1 MEISEVVNLNRI
13 WLLLYGAFSGLF
25 AFALYEL
32 AVLLSDKELRRK
44 VKKKILMAFKFGN
57 NPDKDKKHK

>member
-32 AVLLSDKELRRK
+32 AVLLSGKELFRK
-44 VKKKILMAFKFGN
+44 LMKKILMAFKFDN
-57 NPDKDKKHK
+57 NPDKDKNHK